1 MLGPS
6 RTQTVALGACLGL
19 TTLNGSALADDAV
32 STGFELYAQGG
43 VADLRTELLT
53 PALAAHTPVALE
65 DVAIEMTSDGRMAGG
80 GLQLL
85 LAYARWRFGLDL
97 AAYALMDVD
106 TAHTPLPDG
115 YRIRIGDPIGVRW
128 AGFIGYEILEGPVYP
143 YLDLRVSGS
152 AALASVRLSHDT
164 LGHLATTSYDYVEAG
179 FGPRAGLVVPV
190 TTWSAIDVSA
200 YYPIVG
206 GHEALTFTA
215 GISFWNNERNDEHTQ
230 RMRGAD

>member
-19 TTLNGSALADDAV
+19 TTFIGSALADEDV
-32 STGFELYAQGG
+32 STGFEVYAQGG
-43 VADLRTELLT
+43 VADLSTEILT

-65 DVAIEMTSDGRMAGG
+65 DVEVAMTSDGRMAGG
-80 GLQLL
+80 GLLL
-85 LAYARWRFGLDL
+85 TLVHARWRFGLDL
-97 AAYALMDVD
+97 AAYALLGVD

-115 YRIRIGDPIGVRW
+115 YTISVGDPLGVRW
-128 AGFIGYEILEGPVYP
+128 AGFIGYEILEGPVHP

-152 AALASVRLSHDT
+152 AAIANVRLAHDT
-164 LGHLATTSYDYVEAG
+164 LGHLGTTSYDYVMAG
-179 FGPRAGLVVPV
+179 FGPRAGVLVPM

-206 GHEALTFTA
+206 GHEQLTFSA
-215 GISFWNNERNDEHTQ
+215 GISFWNNKRGDAHTQ
-230 RMRGAD
+230 RMRRAD